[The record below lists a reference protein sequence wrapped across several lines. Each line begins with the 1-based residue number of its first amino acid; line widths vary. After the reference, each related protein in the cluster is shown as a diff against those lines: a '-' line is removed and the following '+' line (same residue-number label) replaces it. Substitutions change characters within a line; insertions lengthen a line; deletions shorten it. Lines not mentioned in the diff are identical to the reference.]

1 MALLNLKG
9 PMLMSSIPKTDA
21 SCVKVSYEGPVAI
34 LSMEYAPHNLI
45 GFDLMDGIRAGLAA
59 AREAGSRAVLLR
71 SGLRHFSAGADTS
84 LFQQSQGPEG
94 RVGTTSLAFLREL
107 ENFPL
112 PTVAAVHGVCVGGG
126 LELALACD
134 FIIAARSAKIGSVEA
149 TLGLNPLMGA
159 IQRQVQRAGIVRAKE
174 MSMFGRRYDAET
186 MEKWNI
192 INLVVDDE
200 KLADA
205 ALVMALEL
213 ANGPTLAHTS
223 TKQIANLAAAK
234 GVEAADEAMGEL
246 QRPLWAS
253 EDLKTGL
260 ESLMKQG
267 PGLAVFK
274 GR

>member
-1 MALLNLKG
+1 M
-9 PMLMSSIPKTDA
+9 
-21 SCVKVSYEGPVAI
+21 
-34 LSMEYAPHNLI
+34 
-45 GFDLMDGIRAGLAA
+45 
-59 AREAGSRAVLLR
+59 
-71 SGLRHFSAGADTS
+71 
-84 LFQQSQGPEG
+84 
-94 RVGTTSLAFLREL
+94 
-107 ENFPL
+107 
-112 PTVAAVHGVCVGGG
+112 VAAVQGVCVGGG
-126 LELALACD
+126 LEMALACD

-174 MSMFGRRYDAET
+174 MSMLGRRYDAET

-200 KLADA
+200 KLGEA
-205 ALVMALEL
+205 AMVIALEL

-223 TKQIANLAAAK
+223 TKQIANLAAAR

-246 QRPLWAS
+246 QRPLWTS
-253 EDLKTGL
+253 EDLKIGL